1 MKTDSRDLVD
11 ELLINS
17 ESEWLEFKVGVS
29 DSEVIGELCSALSN
43 GAALVGRDG
52 GYVVWG
58 VDDKSRRIVGTSF
71 NPETAKRGN
80 QDLRIY
86 LAKML
91 DPCPLLEFKEV
102 AHPQGRVVLLEVS
115 AAVGVPTAFR
125 NTSYIR
131 IGSANSNL
139 RQHRQVHEKLIAR
152 LGKFNWEEAAAE
164 EHLEQ
169 DQVLELLDWEKYF
182 KRIKKPKPT
191 TPEEICDRLES
202 EALIRKNDAGKW
214 DITNLG
220 AILFAK
226 SLSNFGISM
235 ARKGIRLVVY
245 RGDGKTSEV
254 KDKRDG
260 EKGYVLDFDD
270 ILDRVYDHVHVRE
283 KIDNLYREDSPDFSW
298 RAIRELLVN
307 ALIHQDF
314 HIAGAGPQIYMFR
327 NRLQIDNPGESLV
340 PPERMIDSSP
350 RSRNQNLANLMRRM
364 DFCEE
369 RGSGVD
375 IVIKESY
382 KFPPPEFRVGNDSTQ
397 VILHGPRDFRQITK
411 VERVRACYQH
421 AVIMYLEDKKMT
433 NATLRDRFGLSG
445 NGSSSAFA
453 SGVIRDAVNEEW
465 IKPLDLD
472 HPRSGYVPIW
482 A

>member
-1 MKTDSRDLVD
+1 MTTDPRDIDLVD
-11 ELLINS
+11 ALPRNS
-17 ESEWLEFKVGVS
+17 ESE
-29 DSEVIGELCSALSN
+29 
-43 GAALVGRDG
+43 R
-52 GYVVWG
+52 
-58 VDDKSRRIVGTSF
+58 
-71 NPETAKRGN
+71 
-80 QDLRIY
+80 
-86 LAKML
+86 
-91 DPCPLLEFKEV
+91 
-102 AHPQGRVVLLEVS
+102 
-115 AAVGVPTAFR
+115 
-125 NTSYIR
+125 
-131 IGSANSNL
+131 
-139 RQHRQVHEKLIAR
+139 HRQVHEGLIAR
-152 LGKFNWEEAAAE
+152 LGKSNWEDAVAK

-182 KRIKKPKPT
+182 QRTKNPKPIAS
-191 TPEEICDRLES
+191 EEILERLETES
-202 EALIRKNDAGKW
+202 LIRKNDAGKW
-214 DITNLG
+214 NITNLG
-220 AILFAK
+220 AILFARN
-226 SLSNFGISM
+226 LSNFGVLM
-235 ARKGIRLVVY
+235 ARKGVRLAVY

-260 EKGYVLDFDD
+260 EKGYVLDCDD
-270 ILDRVYDHVHVRE
+270 ILDRIYDHVHVRE
-283 KIDNLYREDSPDFSW
+283 KINDLYREDIPDFSR

-314 HIAGAGPQIYMFR
+314 RITGADPQIYMFR

-340 PPERMIDSSP
+340 APERMIDSSP
-350 RSRNQNLANLMRRM
+350 RSRNPKLANLMCRM

-382 KFPPPEFRVGNDSTQ
+382 KFPPPEFRVENDSTQ

-421 AVIMYLEDKKMT
+421 AVIMHLDGGRMT

-445 NGSSSAFA
+445 SGSSSVFA
-453 SGVIRDAVNEEW
+453 SGVIRDAVHEGW
-465 IKPLDLD
+465 IKSLDPG